1 MDKAPGLFPNL
12 PSANICIT
20 YTSNSHM
27 PSKGK
32 KLSDKETLWN
42 WVNDVEPSSLSK
54 NHVEFVYKVAP
65 SLTFETDADEKKPRS
80 EPSPRRKVALA
91 SKLSNGCIWQNAHLK
106 CR

>member
-1 MDKAPGLFPNL
+1 
-12 PSANICIT
+12 
-20 YTSNSHM
+20 M

-32 KLSDKETLWN
+32 KPSDKETLWN
-42 WVNDVEPSSLSK
+42 WFNDVEPSSLSK

-65 SLTFETDADEKKPRS
+65 SLTFESDADEKKPKF
-80 EPSPRRKVALA
+80 EPSPRRKVALVLV